1 MKHWITGFCPVLCR
15 KENCFIT
22 AKHKYLELNSS
33 PLPKRQTIFLNII
46 LVTHYILLRYVSLYS
61 LYRGLSRDM
70 ENLATL
76 SLSIIQHDSWELLP
90 GILFPVLSYT
100 HFSDFLVD
108 MLARIHPAW
117 APNLVYE
124 ADHLNKQ
131 QSSGTSPKEKGLISV
146 LFFAF
151 FYRCGWVLTSLCI
164 HNHFTLQTSGC
175 QDIIS

>member
-1 MKHWITGFCPVLCR
+1 MKHQITGFCPVLCR

-22 AKHKYLELNSS
+22 AKHEYLELDSS
-33 PLPKRQTIFLNII
+33 PLLKRQKVFLNII
-46 LVTHYILLRYVSLYS
+46 LVTHYILLRHVLLYS

-100 HFSDFLVD
+100 HFSDSLED
-108 MLARIHPAW
+108 MLARIHPAR
-117 APNLVYE
+117 APNLVCE

-131 QSSGTSPKEKGLISV
+131 QPSGTSPKEKGLISD
-146 LFFAF
+146 
-151 FYRCGWVLTSLCI
+151 FYRCGLTSLCI

>member
-1 MKHWITGFCPVLCR
+1 
-15 KENCFIT
+15 
-22 AKHKYLELNSS
+22 
-33 PLPKRQTIFLNII
+33 
-46 LVTHYILLRYVSLYS
+46 
-61 LYRGLSRDM
+61 M

-100 HFSDFLVD
+100 HFSDSLVD
-108 MLARIHPAW
+108 MLARIHPAR
-117 APNLVYE
+117 APNLVCE

-146 LFFAF
+146 AF